1 VKSNFYHITLVIL
14 LFTASSHLNAQ
25 DIQTD
30 STKKLTT
37 QSQELDTE
45 ESIKYVS
52 NSLWF
57 ELKKRLHLTSEEE
70 EKKQQKEKSKKL
82 VLNIAGIR
90 IEN

>member
-1 VKSNFYHITLVIL
+1 M
-14 LFTASSHLNAQ
+14 FTASNHLNAQ
-25 DIQTD
+25 EIQTD
-30 STKKLTT
+30 STKQKPNELPV